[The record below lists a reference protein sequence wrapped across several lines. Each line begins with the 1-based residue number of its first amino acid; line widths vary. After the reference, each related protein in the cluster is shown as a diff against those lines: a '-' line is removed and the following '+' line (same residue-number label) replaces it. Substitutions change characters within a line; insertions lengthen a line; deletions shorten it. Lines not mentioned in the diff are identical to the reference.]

1 FVAVVAKRLYSSHA
15 AEQALLSDDKDA
27 ERSKAPAKA
36 EKETSDKADK
46 ARTAVALAGQPRVIT
61 ATTATGK
68 PPQGTASEDDLWNMA
83 TDSGKKKISH
93 GGAAELKPRDSYMPE
108 PPKGEVEDRYDRYKK
123 ADGPGSLEPRQ
134 PNGIFGDSGGADMRD
149 YGNDLRQD
157 RTGSSAGS
165 GRTYIVVEGDSL
177 FDIARCKLGKASRWA
192 EIYNLNADVLG
203 KDIDCLAAGTQI
215 VLPDDNVQNAD
226 TLSRRPTVR

>member
-1 FVAVVAKRLYSSHA
+1 LYSSHA
-15 AEQALLSDDKDA
+15 AEQALLANDKDA
-27 ERSKAPAKA
+27 ERSDAPAKA

-46 ARTAVALAGQPRVIT
+46 TRTAVALAGQPRVIT

-68 PPQGTASEDDLWNMA
+68 PPQGTASDDDLWNMA
-83 TDSGKKKISH
+83 TDSGRKKNSG

-123 ADGPGSLEPRQ
+123 ADGQGSLEPRQ
-134 PNGIFGDSGGADMRD
+134 PSGIFGDSGGANARD
-149 YGNDLRQD
+149 HGNDLRHD
-157 RTGSSAGS
+157 RTSSSAGS
-165 GRTYIVVEGDSL
+165 GRTYIVAEGDSL

-192 EIYNLNADVLG
+192 EIYDLNADVLG

-215 VLPDDNVQNAD
+215 VLPDDNTQKTD
-226 TLSRRPTVR
+226 SLTRRPTMR